1 MSEGTPMLYRF
12 SLRGMCAMAL
22 TQRLF
27 WDAEIKCLQPLRMC
41 SYFIFFFVKDCLDCG
56 HRNQPNNKGLYNYP
70 SLKYIPI
77 PLTQIPPQQ
86 DGWGPT
92 PFSRRPHMQT
102 Q

>member
-41 SYFIFFFVKDCLDCG
+41 SYFIFF
-56 HRNQPNNKGLYNYP
+56 
-70 SLKYIPI
+70 SLKTVWTVAIGI
-77 PLTQIPPQQ
+77 NQTIRASTTTPP
-86 DGWGPT
+86 
-92 PFSRRPHMQT
+92 
-102 Q
+102 